1 MTDLNKKIRSK
12 QDKAKGKDVDLVDDV
27 DNHTTAKKFTTS
39 TEPATDEKFMKKG
52 GKATKGKAA
61 KGKVS
66 DEKKSSDN
74 SEGGP
79 VINQVKGKTK
89 KL

>member
-1 MTDLNKKIRSK
+1 MTDLNSKIRTK
-12 QDKAKGKDVDLVDDV
+12 ANKAKGKDVDNVEDV
-27 DNHTTAKKFTTS
+27 DNGPYGTTAKKFTGS

-52 GKATKGKAA
+52 G

-79 VINQVKGKTK
+79 VIV
-89 KL
+89 